1 MTRVLVVAA
10 HPDDE
15 LLGLGATVARHVEA
29 GDEVTAVI
37 VSEGATSR
45 YAEGA
50 DRALR
55 DAAGAAAAVLGVRD
69 LRFLGMED
77 QRLDAVP
84 LLDVVRPIEKIR
96 AEIRPDVVY
105 AHHWGDLNRD
115 HRVVSEAAMV
125 ACRPVGDAYPRRV
138 LCFETPSST
147 EWSSPDLSLQFV
159 PTVFV
164 DATATIEKKLRAM
177 ACYATEVRPAPHPRS
192 LESLRAR
199 AQYWGQIVGRNYAE
213 AFVLVRDVS

>member
-55 DAAGAAAAVLGVRD
+55 DAAHAAAAVLGVRD

-77 QRLDAVP
+77 QRLDARHRRSRS
-84 LLDVVRPIEKIR
+84 LGRGGR
-96 AEIRPDVVY
+96 ADRGRESP
-105 AHHWGDLNRD
+105 RD
-115 HRVVSEAAMV
+115 HGAPA
-125 ACRPVGDAYPRRV
+125 RPCPVREGRHH
-138 LCFETPSST
+138 
-147 EWSSPDLSLQFV
+147 V
-159 PTVFV
+159 PV
-164 DATATIEKKLRAM
+164 KRA
-177 ACYATEVRPAPHPRS
+177 
-192 LESLRAR
+192 
-199 AQYWGQIVGRNYAE
+199 
-213 AFVLVRDVS
+213 

>member
-1 MTRVLVVAA
+1 GAGGRGGQGGAGAGHRPRARRDALPVGADGRGLSRRGGVPRRRNRRRRRGVRPAGLSAPAPAARGRARVVGARRVVSSGRGRARRLQPGTGGVMTRVLVVAA

-105 AHHWGDLNRD
+105 AHHWG
-115 HRVVSEAAMV
+115 
-125 ACRPVGDAYPRRV
+125 
-138 LCFETPSST
+138 
-147 EWSSPDLSLQFV
+147 
-159 PTVFV
+159 
-164 DATATIEKKLRAM
+164 
-177 ACYATEVRPAPHPRS
+177 
-192 LESLRAR
+192 
-199 AQYWGQIVGRNYAE
+199 
-213 AFVLVRDVS
+213 

>member
-55 DAAGAAAAVLGVRD
+55 DAAHAAAAVLGVRD

-77 QRLDAVP
+77 QRLDALP
-84 LLDVVRPIEKIR
+84 LLEVIRPVERIC
-96 AEIRPDVVY
+96 AELRPDVVY

-115 HRVVSEAAMV
+115 HRIVSEATMV
-125 ACRPVGDAYPRRV
+125 ACRPVGGAYPRRL

-147 EWSSPDLSLQFV
+147 EWSSPEPSLQFV
-159 PTVFV
+159 PTAFV
-164 DATATIEKKLRAM
+164 DATTTIEKKLEAM
-177 ACYATEVRPAPHPRS
+177 ACYATEVRPAPHPRALS
-192 LESLRAR
+192 SLRSR
-199 AQYWGQIVGRNYAE
+199 AQYWGQIVGKSYAE
-213 AFVLVRDVS
+213 AFVLVREVS